1 MSLNN
6 YVSLFKNLF
15 VSICKFVHFTFA
27 LLGSEVKMFDTTNS
41 GLTAQE
47 E

>member
-6 YVSLFKNLF
+6 YVSLFTNLF
-15 VSICKFVHFTFA
+15 VSICKFERCTFS